1 MKRFLMILAI
11 VAAICAALPVAQAQ
25 AMTGTEWMQAGFTD
39 QVDSLKPFIV
49 AWVAKGY
56 KQVPSAGQLMIAVDE
71 LIREKGYG
79 PKNLEEFVEEAAQKA
94 GMQP

>member
-1 MKRFLMILAI
+1 MKRYLMILAI
-11 VAAICAALPVAQAQ
+11 AAAICAALPAQAQ
-25 AMTGTEWMQAGFTD
+25 AMTGAEFMAADFSAQLAA
-39 QVDSLKPFIV
+39 LKPFV
-49 AWVAKGY
+49 LDWVAKGY
-56 KQVPSAGQLMIAVDE
+56 KQVPDTGSLSYHVDA